1 MTNSQRGDKV
11 NQLKLDYKY
20 CESVIKKH
28 SKSFYYAFSNL
39 NTPDR
44 NAVYAIYAFCRM
56 ADDAV
61 DNATELNE
69 KINNID
75 RIRDELD
82 CFAEGSTPDTPLWR
96 ALEDVKNNYN
106 ISLDLMYKQLDG
118 QQMDINFIQPETIYD
133 LEHYSTHVAG
143 SVGLLLLP
151 IICSR
156 NTEIREHGAQSLGV
170 AMQYTNI
177 LRDVGED
184 FKTLD
189 RIYLPKE
196 WTAEYQIT
204 ARDLSSGKIT
214 PDFINLWEKVA
225 LEAEKKYDAFMDEI
239 VHYKPEAQLGLMLS
253 VLIYRELLDEVR
265 RNQYDCLNKRQVVSL
280 VKKTKIKMEAE
291 KMLKSMRV
299 GNSFG

>member
-1 MTNSQRGDKV
+1 M

-39 NTPDR
+39 NSKER
-44 NAVYAIYAFCRM
+44 NAIYAVYAFCRM

-61 DNATELNE
+61 DNATVHKEKIKNIGRIRFELN
-69 KINNID
+69 N
-75 RIRDELD
+75 
-82 CFAEGSTPDTPLWR
+82 FAEDNTPDTPVWR
-96 ALEDVKNNYN
+96 ALADVKKNYN
-106 ISLDLMYKQLDG
+106 ISLDMMYRQLDG
-118 QQMDINFIQPETIYD
+118 QQMDIDFVQPESIYD

-151 IICSR
+151 IICSG

-184 FKTLD
+184 FKILD

-196 WTAEYQIT
+196 WMTEHQIT

-214 PDFINLWEKVA
+214 SNFINLWEKVA

-265 RNQYDCLNKRQVVSL
+265 RNQYDCLNKRQVVSP
-280 VKKTKIKMEAE
+280 VRKTIIKMEAE

-299 GNSFG
+299 GNFFV